1 MPDTL
6 SVALELATR
15 QRDAAS
21 KVLQA
26 LLAAQRAARARL
38 EQLQDYARDTES
50 RWGMQA
56 GARLQPEVLY
66 HHDRFIERLDEA
78 ARIQAGLLSAQSEH
92 VASARGA
99 LLAAQLRLA
108 SLRQLMQR
116 RSDGVAQQQR
126 RRDQQQ
132 TDEWSALRYRNARRG
147 FQEQEH

>member
-1 MPDTL
+1 MSDTL
-6 SVALELATR
+6 AVALELATR

-38 EQLQDYARDTES
+38 GQLQDYARDTES

-99 LLAAQLRLA
+99 LRAAQLRLA

-116 RSDGVAQQQR
+116 RSDAMAQQQR

-132 TDEWSALRYRNARRG
+132 TDEWSALRYRDARRG